1 MPVVVV
7 AYKCAEGVPDASADA
22 AGDAPGDGLNVTGTL
37 CPGEGIAPAGD
48 IPGAP
53 GDIAG
58 APGDMAGIPGDI
70 AGMLGDMP
78 GATGC
83 AGEIPVGGDIAG
95 CGALVAPDGGVWP
108 NEANVRA
115 IVQRQTI
122 NDVFI
127 VETKMDITGF
137 FSFISRLLSQ
147 MRGPKVEQNFLS
159 FFPGLC
165 WFDIVIATAF
175 GFLRVKQK

>member
-7 AYKCAEGVPDASADA
+7 AYKCAEGLPDASADA
-22 AGDAPGDGLNVTGTL
+22 AGDGLKVTGTL

-58 APGDMAGIPGDI
+58 IPGDI
-70 AGMLGDMP
+70 AGVPGDIAGRLGDIP
-78 GATGC
+78 GETGC
-83 AGEIPVGGDIAG
+83 ASDIPVGGDIAG

-108 NEANVRA
+108 NEENVRA

-127 VETKMDITGF
+127 VKTKMDITGF
-137 FSFISRLLSQ
+137 FSLISRLLSQ
-147 MRGPKVEQNFLS
+147 MGGPKVEQNFSS
-159 FFPGLC
+159 FFPRLAGS
-165 WFDIVIATAF
+165 TS
-175 GFLRVKQK
+175 

>member
-1 MPVVVV
+1 VVVV
-7 AYKCAEGVPDASADA
+7 AYKCAEGLPDASADA
-22 AGDAPGDGLNVTGTL
+22 AGDGLNVTGTL
-37 CPGEGIAPAGD
+37 CPGEAIAPAGD

-53 GDIAG
+53 GDVGG
-58 APGDMAGIPGDI
+58 APGDITGIPGDMAGMFGDT
-70 AGMLGDMP
+70 P

-83 AGEIPVGGDIAG
+83 AGDIPAAGDIAG